1 MERIVVEFEGN
12 LTFCGVNKGELIIEN
27 QKGILVETD
36 PDTGL
41 KVWCTEKFI
50 VQKHEI
56 KIQG

>member
-41 KVWCTEKFI
+41 KVWSPEKFI

>member
-36 PDTGL
+36 PSTGL
-41 KVWCTEKFI
+41 KVWCPEKSI

-56 KIQG
+56 KIEE